1 MKKRL
6 LRIEEGVP
14 SKQARLSFF
23 SSLLLTTNETVPR
36 YTPTTPPLLV
46 PIRQHPLLQRDLR
59 RLSVRLE
66 EGNRTVFTNQTYTLQ
81 IPQRPYCE
89 RIVHA
94 YRH

>member
-14 SKQARLSFF
+14 SKQARLTQQTS
-23 SSLLLTTNETVPR
+23 V
-36 YTPTTPPLLV
+36 
-46 PIRQHPLLQRDLR
+46 RQHSLLQRDLR

-66 EGNRTVFTNQTYTLQ
+66 EGNRAVFTNQTYTLQ
-81 IPQRPYCE
+81 IPQRPYCG
-89 RIVHA
+89 RLVHA